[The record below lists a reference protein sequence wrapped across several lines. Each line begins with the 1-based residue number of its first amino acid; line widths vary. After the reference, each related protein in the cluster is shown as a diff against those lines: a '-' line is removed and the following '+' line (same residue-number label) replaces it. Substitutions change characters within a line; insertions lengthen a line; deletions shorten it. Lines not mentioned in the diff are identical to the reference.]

1 MMNISQKFES
11 ERNRHLLENV
21 SYITVLQMF
30 NVIAPLI
37 TYPYLVRVIG
47 RDRYGVFITAQVL
60 VSYIS
65 LFVIWG
71 SDSVCAKYISIHRD
85 DKQKLSEIF
94 SSVLAGRAMMWFLGL
109 LTYLLIVYL
118 TPTYRESSLVFVLT
132 YGMVLFDV
140 LFPQY
145 LFQGLEK
152 MKYATF
158 VVVMVRLLFIMLV
171 FTLVRDSSDL
181 YRVPLL
187 YSIGYLL
194 GGLASLYV
202 IFCRLGLRLTK
213 VSGGKVL
220 SLVKES
226 SPIFAS
232 DLITAIKDRFNILLM
247 GGLIGMANVVVY
259 DLGMKINL
267 LVTKPTE
274 ILRIALFPR
283 AAKDRSIPEV
293 RRTMIV
299 SFLISVLLVAM
310 VNAAL
315 PYIVRLFLNEDI
327 DLLPLRLF
335 SMAPL
340 LLSVSVLIAF
350 NVFVAFG
357 YNKYVLNSILITTGC
372 YLLLLISCYFTHH
385 LNTLMIF
392 VLISMVAYL
401 VEFIYRVVMFKKIVR
416 KTLSQG

>member
-1 MMNISQKFES
+1 MSVGQKLRNEG
-11 ERNRHLLENV
+11 NRHLLENV
-21 SYITVLQMF
+21 SYITILQMF
-30 NVIAPLI
+30 NVVAPLI

-47 RDRYGVFITAQVL
+47 RDMYGVFITAQVL

-94 SSVLAGRAMMWFLGL
+94 SSVLVGRTVVWFLGL
-109 LTYLLIVYL
+109 ITFLIIVYL
-118 TPTYRESSLVFVLT
+118 TPTYRESSLIFVLT
-132 YGMVLFDV
+132 YGMVFFDV

-152 MKYATF
+152 MKYATL
-158 VVVMVRLLFIMLV
+158 VVVIVRLLFIILV
-171 FTLVRDSSDL
+171 FALVKESSDL
-181 YRVPLL
+181 YLVPLL

-194 GGLASLYV
+194 GGMASLYI
-202 IFCRLGLRLTK
+202 IFCILGLRLTK
-213 VSGGKVL
+213 VSSGKVY

-232 DLITAIKDRFNILLM
+232 DLVTAIKDRFNILLM
-247 GGLIGMANVVVY
+247 GGLIGMGNVVVY
-259 DLGMKINL
+259 DLGIKINL

-274 ILRIALFPR
+274 ILRIAMFPR
-283 AAKDRSIPEV
+283 AAKDKSIPEV
-293 RRTMIV
+293 RKTIMV
-299 SFLISVLLVAM
+299 SFLISVLLVAV

-315 PYIVRLFLNEDI
+315 PYIVRLFLNEDV

-335 SMAPL
+335 SLAPL
-340 LLSVSVLIAF
+340 MLSVSVLIAF

-357 YNKYVLNSILITTGC
+357 YNRYVLNSILITTGC

-401 VEFIYRVVMFKKIVR
+401 VEFIYRVVMFKKIAR
-416 KTLSQG
+416 KTLFQS

>member
-1 MMNISQKFES
+1 MSVGQKLRNEG
-11 ERNRHLLENV
+11 NRHLLENV
-21 SYITVLQMF
+21 SYITILQMF
-30 NVIAPLI
+30 NVVAPLI

-47 RDRYGVFITAQVL
+47 RDMYGVFITAQVL

-94 SSVLAGRAMMWFLGL
+94 SSVLVGRTVVWFLGL
-109 LTYLLIVYL
+109 ITFLIIVYL
-118 TPTYRESSLVFVLT
+118 TPTYRESSLIFVLT
-132 YGMVLFDV
+132 YGMVFFDV

-152 MKYATF
+152 MKYATL
-158 VVVMVRLLFIMLV
+158 VVVIVRLLFIILV
-171 FTLVRDSSDL
+171 FALVKESSDL
-181 YRVPLL
+181 YLVPLL

-194 GGLASLYV
+194 GGMASLYI
-202 IFCRLGLRLTK
+202 IFCILGLRLTK
-213 VSGGKVL
+213 VSSGNVY

-247 GGLIGMANVVVY
+247 GGLIGMGNVVVY

-274 ILRIALFPR
+274 ILRIAMFPR
-283 AAKDRSIPEV
+283 AAKDKSIPEV
-293 RRTMIV
+293 RKTIMV
-299 SFLISVLLVAM
+299 SFLISVLLVAV

-315 PYIVRLFLNEDI
+315 PYIVRLFLNEDV

-335 SMAPL
+335 SLAPL
-340 LLSVSVLIAF
+340 MLSVSVLIAF

-357 YNKYVLNSILITTGC
+357 YNRYVLNSILITTGC

-401 VEFIYRVVMFKKIVR
+401 VEFIYRVVMFKKIAR
-416 KTLSQG
+416 KTLFQS

>member
-1 MMNISQKFES
+1 MSVGQKLRNEG
-11 ERNRHLLENV
+11 NRHLLENV
-21 SYITVLQMF
+21 SYITILQMF
-30 NVIAPLI
+30 NVVAPLI

-47 RDRYGVFITAQVL
+47 RDMYGVFITAQVL

-94 SSVLAGRAMMWFLGL
+94 SSVLVGRTVVWFLGL
-109 LTYLLIVYL
+109 ITFLIIVYL
-118 TPTYRESSLVFVLT
+118 TPTYRESSLIFVLT
-132 YGMVLFDV
+132 YGMVFFDV

-152 MKYATF
+152 MKYATL
-158 VVVMVRLLFIMLV
+158 VVVMVRLLFIILV
-171 FTLVRDSSDL
+171 FALVKESSDL
-181 YRVPLL
+181 YLVPLL

-194 GGLASLYV
+194 GGMASLYI
-202 IFCRLGLRLTK
+202 IFCILGLRLTK
-213 VSGGKVL
+213 VSSGNVY

-247 GGLIGMANVVVY
+247 GGLIGMGNVVVY

-274 ILRIALFPR
+274 ILRIAMFPR
-283 AAKDRSIPEV
+283 AAKDKSIPEV
-293 RRTMIV
+293 RKTIMV
-299 SFLISVLLVAM
+299 SFLISVLLVAV

-315 PYIVRLFLNEDI
+315 PYIVRLFLNEDV

-335 SMAPL
+335 SLAPL

-357 YNKYVLNSILITTGC
+357 YNRYVLNSILITTGC

-401 VEFIYRVVMFKKIVR
+401 VEFIYRVVMFKKIAR
-416 KTLSQG
+416 KTLFQS

>member
-1 MMNISQKFES
+1 MSVGQKLRNEG
-11 ERNRHLLENV
+11 NRHLLENV
-21 SYITVLQMF
+21 SYITILQMF
-30 NVIAPLI
+30 NVVAPLI

-47 RDRYGVFITAQVL
+47 RDMYGVFITAQVL

-94 SSVLAGRAMMWFLGL
+94 SSVLVGRTVVWFLGL
-109 LTYLLIVYL
+109 ITFLIIVYL
-118 TPTYRESSLVFVLT
+118 TPTYRESSLIFVLT
-132 YGMVLFDV
+132 YGMVFFDV

-152 MKYATF
+152 MKYATL
-158 VVVMVRLLFIMLV
+158 VVVMVRLLFIILV
-171 FTLVRDSSDL
+171 FALVKESSDL
-181 YRVPLL
+181 YLVPLL

-194 GGLASLYV
+194 GGMASLYI
-202 IFCRLGLRLTK
+202 IFCILGLRLTK
-213 VSGGKVL
+213 VSSGKVY

-247 GGLIGMANVVVY
+247 GGLIGMGNVVVY

-274 ILRIALFPR
+274 ILRIAMFPR
-283 AAKDRSIPEV
+283 AAKDKSIPEV
-293 RRTMIV
+293 RKTIMV
-299 SFLISVLLVAM
+299 SFLISVLLVAV

-315 PYIVRLFLNEDI
+315 PYIVRLFLNEDV

-335 SMAPL
+335 SLAPL
-340 LLSVSVLIAF
+340 MLSVSVLIAF

-357 YNKYVLNSILITTGC
+357 YNRYVLNSILITTGC

-401 VEFIYRVVMFKKIVR
+401 VEFIYRVVMFKKIAR
-416 KTLSQG
+416 KTLFQS

>member
-1 MMNISQKFES
+1 MSVGQKLRNEG
-11 ERNRHLLENV
+11 NRHLLENV
-21 SYITVLQMF
+21 SYITILQMF
-30 NVIAPLI
+30 NVVAPLI

-47 RDRYGVFITAQVL
+47 RDMYGVFITAQVL

-94 SSVLAGRAMMWFLGL
+94 SSVLVGRTVVWFLGL
-109 LTYLLIVYL
+109 ITFLIIVYL
-118 TPTYRESSLVFVLT
+118 TPTYRESSLIFVLT
-132 YGMVLFDV
+132 YGMVFFDV

-152 MKYATF
+152 MKYATL
-158 VVVMVRLLFIMLV
+158 VVVIVRLLFIILV
-171 FTLVRDSSDL
+171 FALVKESSDL
-181 YRVPLL
+181 YLVPLL
-187 YSIGYLL
+187 YSVGYLL
-194 GGLASLYV
+194 GGIASLYI
-202 IFCRLGLRLTK
+202 IFCILGLRLTK
-213 VSGGKVL
+213 VSSGKVYF
-220 SLVKES
+220 LVKES

-247 GGLIGMANVVVY
+247 GGLIGMGNVVVY

-274 ILRIALFPR
+274 ILRIAMFPR
-283 AAKDRSIPEV
+283 AAKDKSIPEV
-293 RRTMIV
+293 RKTIMV
-299 SFLISVLLVAM
+299 SFLISVLLVAV

-315 PYIVRLFLNEDI
+315 PYIVRLFLNEDV

-357 YNKYVLNSILITTGC
+357 YNRYVLNSILITTGC

-401 VEFIYRVVMFKKIVR
+401 VEFIYRVVMFKEIAR
-416 KTLSQG
+416 KTLSQS

>member
-1 MMNISQKFES
+1 MSVGQKLRNEG
-11 ERNRHLLENV
+11 NRHLLENV
-21 SYITVLQMF
+21 SYITILQMF
-30 NVIAPLI
+30 NVVAPLI

-47 RDRYGVFITAQVL
+47 RDMYGVFITAQVL

-94 SSVLAGRAMMWFLGL
+94 SSVLVGRTVVWFLGL
-109 LTYLLIVYL
+109 ITFLIIVYL
-118 TPTYRESSLVFVLT
+118 TPTYRESSLIFVLT
-132 YGMVLFDV
+132 YGMVFFDV

-152 MKYATF
+152 MKYATL
-158 VVVMVRLLFIMLV
+158 VVVMVRLLFIILV
-171 FTLVRDSSDL
+171 FALVKESSDL
-181 YRVPLL
+181 YLVPLL

-194 GGLASLYV
+194 GGMASLYI
-202 IFCRLGLRLTK
+202 IFCILGLRLTK
-213 VSGGKVL
+213 VSSGNVY

-247 GGLIGMANVVVY
+247 GGLIGMGNVVVY

-274 ILRIALFPR
+274 ILRIAMFPR
-283 AAKDRSIPEV
+283 AAKDKSIPEV
-293 RRTMIV
+293 RKTIMV
-299 SFLISVLLVAM
+299 SFLISVLLVAV

-315 PYIVRLFLNEDI
+315 PYIVRLFLNEDV

-335 SMAPL
+335 SLAPL
-340 LLSVSVLIAF
+340 MLSVSVLIAF

-357 YNKYVLNSILITTGC
+357 YNRYVLNSILITTGC

-401 VEFIYRVVMFKKIVR
+401 VEFIYRVVMFKKIAR
-416 KTLSQG
+416 KTLFQS

>member
-1 MMNISQKFES
+1 MRLRISS
-11 ERNRHLLENV
+11 ERNRTLVQNT
-21 SYITVLQMF
+21 SYIAILQGF

-47 RDRYGVFITAQVL
+47 RDMYGVFITAQVL

-65 LFVIWG
+65 LFVVWG
-71 SDSVCAKYISIHRD
+71 SDSVCAKYISIYRD

-94 SSVLAGRAMMWFLGL
+94 SSVFVGRAVVWLIGL
-109 LTYLLIVYL
+109 AVFLLIVLL
-118 TPTYRESSLVFVLT
+118 TPTYRESSLIFTLT
-132 YGMVLFDV
+132 YGMAIYDV

-158 VVVMVRLLFIMLV
+158 VVVMAKSFFIVLV
-171 FTLVRDSSDL
+171 FALVKESSDL
-181 YRVPLL
+181 YLVPLL

-194 GGLASLYV
+194 GGLFSLYIV
-202 IFCRLGLRLTK
+202 LGLLGLRFKK
-213 VSGGKVL
+213 VSCKAVL

-226 SPIFAS
+226 LPIFAS
-232 DLITAIKDRFNILLM
+232 DMITAIKDRFNILLM
-247 GGLIGMANVVVY
+247 GGLIGMGNVVIY

-267 LVTKPTE
+267 LVSKPTE
-274 ILRIALFPR
+274 ILRIAMFPR

-293 RRTMIV
+293 RKTIMV
-299 SFLISVLLVAM
+299 SFFISFMLVIV
-310 VNAAL
+310 VNLAL
-315 PYIVRLFLNEDI
+315 PFISRFFLNEDV

-335 SMAPL
+335 TMAPL

-357 YNKYVLNSILITTGC
+357 YNRYVLNSILITTGC
-372 YLLLLISCYFTHH
+372 YLVLLIGCYLTHH
-385 LNTLMIF
+385 MNSLMVF
-392 VLISMVAYL
+392 VMISMVAYL
-401 VEFIYRVVMFKKIVR
+401 VEFIYRVLKFKKIASQI
-416 KTLSQG
+416 LSER

>member
-1 MMNISQKFES
+1 MSVGQKLRNEG
-11 ERNRHLLENV
+11 NRHLLENV
-21 SYITVLQMF
+21 SYITILQMF
-30 NVIAPLI
+30 NVVAPLI

-47 RDRYGVFITAQVL
+47 RDMYGVFITAQVL

-94 SSVLAGRAMMWFLGL
+94 SSVLVGRTVVWFLGL
-109 LTYLLIVYL
+109 ITFLIIVYL
-118 TPTYRESSLVFVLT
+118 TPTYRESSLIFVLT
-132 YGMVLFDV
+132 YGMVFFDV

-152 MKYATF
+152 MKYATL
-158 VVVMVRLLFIMLV
+158 VVVIVRLLFIILV
-171 FTLVRDSSDL
+171 FALVKESSDL
-181 YRVPLL
+181 YLVPLL

-194 GGLASLYV
+194 GGMASLYI
-202 IFCRLGLRLTK
+202 IFCILGLRLTK
-213 VSGGKVL
+213 VSSGNVY

-247 GGLIGMANVVVY
+247 GGLIGMGNVVVY
-259 DLGMKINL
+259 DLGIKINL

-274 ILRIALFPR
+274 ILRIAMFPR
-283 AAKDRSIPEV
+283 AAKDKSIPEV
-293 RRTMIV
+293 RKTIMV
-299 SFLISVLLVAM
+299 SFLISVLLVAV

-315 PYIVRLFLNEDI
+315 PYIVRLFLNEDV

-335 SMAPL
+335 SLAPL
-340 LLSVSVLIAF
+340 MLSVSVLIAF

-357 YNKYVLNSILITTGC
+357 YNRYVLNSILITTGC

-401 VEFIYRVVMFKKIVR
+401 VEFIYRVVMFKKIAR
-416 KTLSQG
+416 KTLFQS

>member
-1 MMNISQKFES
+1 MSVGQKLRNEG
-11 ERNRHLLENV
+11 NRHLLENV
-21 SYITVLQMF
+21 SYITILQMF
-30 NVIAPLI
+30 NVVAPLI

-47 RDRYGVFITAQVL
+47 RDMYGVFITAQVL

-94 SSVLAGRAMMWFLGL
+94 SSVLVGRTVVWFLGL
-109 LTYLLIVYL
+109 ITFLIIVYL
-118 TPTYRESSLVFVLT
+118 TPTYRESSLIFVLT
-132 YGMVLFDV
+132 YGMVFFDV

-152 MKYATF
+152 MKYATL
-158 VVVMVRLLFIMLV
+158 VVVIVRLLFIILV
-171 FTLVRDSSDL
+171 FALVKESSDL
-181 YRVPLL
+181 YLVPLL

-194 GGLASLYV
+194 GGMASLYI
-202 IFCRLGLRLTK
+202 IFCILGLRLTK
-213 VSGGKVL
+213 VSSGNVY

-247 GGLIGMANVVVY
+247 GGLIGMGNVVVY
-259 DLGMKINL
+259 DLGIKINL

-274 ILRIALFPR
+274 ILRIAMFPR
-283 AAKDRSIPEV
+283 AAKDKSIPEV
-293 RRTMIV
+293 RKTIMV
-299 SFLISVLLVAM
+299 SFLISVLLVAV

-315 PYIVRLFLNEDI
+315 PYIVRLFLNEDV

-335 SMAPL
+335 SLAPL
-340 LLSVSVLIAF
+340 MLSVSVLIAF

-357 YNKYVLNSILITTGC
+357 YNRYVLNSILITTGC

-416 KTLSQG
+416 KTLSQS

>member
-1 MMNISQKFES
+1 MSVGQKLRNEG
-11 ERNRHLLENV
+11 NRHLLENV

-30 NVIAPLI
+30 NVVAPLI

-47 RDRYGVFITAQVL
+47 RDMYGVFITAQVL

-94 SSVLAGRAMMWFLGL
+94 SSVLVGRTVVWFLGL
-109 LTYLLIVYL
+109 ITFLIIVYL
-118 TPTYRESSLVFVLT
+118 TPTYRESSLIFVLT
-132 YGMVLFDV
+132 YGMVFFDV

-152 MKYATF
+152 MKYATL
-158 VVVMVRLLFIMLV
+158 VVVIVRLLFIILV
-171 FTLVRDSSDL
+171 FALVKESSDL
-181 YRVPLL
+181 YLVPLL

-194 GGLASLYV
+194 GGMASLYI
-202 IFCRLGLRLTK
+202 IFCILGLRLTK
-213 VSGGKVL
+213 VSSGNVY

-247 GGLIGMANVVVY
+247 GGLIGMGNVVVY

-274 ILRIALFPR
+274 ILRIAMFPR
-283 AAKDRSIPEV
+283 AAKDKSIPEV
-293 RRTMIV
+293 RKTIMV
-299 SFLISVLLVAM
+299 SFLISVLLVAV

-315 PYIVRLFLNEDI
+315 PYIVRLFLNEDV

-335 SMAPL
+335 SLAPL

-357 YNKYVLNSILITTGC
+357 YNRYVLNSILITTGC

-401 VEFIYRVVMFKKIVR
+401 VEFIYRVVMFKKIAR
-416 KTLSQG
+416 KTLFQS

>member
-1 MMNISQKFES
+1 MSVGQKLRNEG
-11 ERNRHLLENV
+11 NRHLLENV
-21 SYITVLQMF
+21 SYITILQMF
-30 NVIAPLI
+30 NVVAPLI

-47 RDRYGVFITAQVL
+47 RDMYGVFITAQVL

-94 SSVLAGRAMMWFLGL
+94 SSVLVGRTVVWFLGL
-109 LTYLLIVYL
+109 ITFLIIVYL
-118 TPTYRESSLVFVLT
+118 TPTYRESSLIFVLT
-132 YGMVLFDV
+132 YGMVFFDV

-152 MKYATF
+152 MKYATL
-158 VVVMVRLLFIMLV
+158 VVVIVRLLFIILV
-171 FTLVRDSSDL
+171 FALVKESSDL
-181 YRVPLL
+181 YLVPLL

-194 GGLASLYV
+194 GGMASLYI
-202 IFCRLGLRLTK
+202 IFCILGLRLTK
-213 VSGGKVL
+213 VSSGNVY

-247 GGLIGMANVVVY
+247 GGLIGMGNVVVY

-274 ILRIALFPR
+274 ILRIAMFPR
-283 AAKDRSIPEV
+283 AAKDKSIPEV
-293 RRTMIV
+293 RKTIMV
-299 SFLISVLLVAM
+299 SFLISVLLVAV

-315 PYIVRLFLNEDI
+315 PYIVRLFLNEDV

-335 SMAPL
+335 SLAPL
-340 LLSVSVLIAF
+340 MLSVSVLIAF

-357 YNKYVLNSILITTGC
+357 YNRYVLNSILITTGC

-416 KTLSQG
+416 KTLSQS

>member
-1 MMNISQKFES
+1 MSVGQKLRNEG
-11 ERNRHLLENV
+11 NRHLLENV
-21 SYITVLQMF
+21 SYITILQMF
-30 NVIAPLI
+30 NVVAPLI

-47 RDRYGVFITAQVL
+47 RDMYGVFITAQVL

-94 SSVLAGRAMMWFLGL
+94 SSVLVGRTVVWFLGL
-109 LTYLLIVYL
+109 ITFLIIVYL
-118 TPTYRESSLVFVLT
+118 TPTYRESSLIFVLT
-132 YGMVLFDV
+132 YGMVFFDV

-152 MKYATF
+152 MKYATL
-158 VVVMVRLLFIMLV
+158 VVVIVRLLFIILV
-171 FTLVRDSSDL
+171 FALVKESSDL
-181 YRVPLL
+181 YLVPLL

-194 GGLASLYV
+194 GGMASLYI
-202 IFCRLGLRLTK
+202 IFCILGLRLTK
-213 VSGGKVL
+213 VSSGKVY

-247 GGLIGMANVVVY
+247 GGLIGMGNVVVY
-259 DLGMKINL
+259 DLGIKINL

-274 ILRIALFPR
+274 ILRIAMFPR
-283 AAKDRSIPEV
+283 AAKDKSIPEV
-293 RRTMIV
+293 RKTIMV
-299 SFLISVLLVAM
+299 SFLISVLLVAV

-315 PYIVRLFLNEDI
+315 PYIVRLFLNEDV

-335 SMAPL
+335 SLAPL

-357 YNKYVLNSILITTGC
+357 YNRYVLNSILITTGC

-401 VEFIYRVVMFKKIVR
+401 VEFIYRVVMFKKIAR
-416 KTLSQG
+416 KTLFQS

>member
-1 MMNISQKFES
+1 MSVGQKLRNEG
-11 ERNRHLLENV
+11 NRHLLENV
-21 SYITVLQMF
+21 SYITILQMF
-30 NVIAPLI
+30 NVVAPLI

-47 RDRYGVFITAQVL
+47 RDMYGVFITAQVL

-94 SSVLAGRAMMWFLGL
+94 SSVLVGRTVVWFFGL
-109 LTYLLIVYL
+109 ITFLIIVYL
-118 TPTYRESSLVFVLT
+118 TPTYRESSLIFVLT
-132 YGMVLFDV
+132 YGMVFFDV

-152 MKYATF
+152 MKYATL
-158 VVVMVRLLFIMLV
+158 VVVMVRLLFIILV
-171 FTLVRDSSDL
+171 FALVKESSDL
-181 YRVPLL
+181 YLVPLL
-187 YSIGYLL
+187 YSVGYLL
-194 GGLASLYV
+194 GGIASLYI
-202 IFCRLGLRLTK
+202 IFCILGLRLTK
-213 VSGGKVL
+213 VSSGKVYF
-220 SLVKES
+220 LVKES

-247 GGLIGMANVVVY
+247 GGLIGMGNVVVY

-274 ILRIALFPR
+274 ILRIAMFPR
-283 AAKDRSIPEV
+283 AAKDKSIPEV
-293 RRTMIV
+293 RKTIMV
-299 SFLISVLLVAM
+299 SFLISVLLVAV

-315 PYIVRLFLNEDI
+315 PYIVRLFLNEDV

-335 SMAPL
+335 SLAPL
-340 LLSVSVLIAF
+340 MLSVSVLIAF

-357 YNKYVLNSILITTGC
+357 YNRYVLNSILITTGC

-401 VEFIYRVVMFKKIVR
+401 VEFIYRVVMFKKIAR
-416 KTLSQG
+416 KTLFQS

>member
-1 MMNISQKFES
+1 MSVGQKLRNEG
-11 ERNRHLLENV
+11 NRHLLENV
-21 SYITVLQMF
+21 SYITILQMF
-30 NVIAPLI
+30 NVVAPLI

-47 RDRYGVFITAQVL
+47 RDMYGVFITAQVL

-94 SSVLAGRAMMWFLGL
+94 SSVLVGRTVVWFLGL
-109 LTYLLIVYL
+109 ITFLIIVYL
-118 TPTYRESSLVFVLT
+118 TPTYRESSLIFVLT
-132 YGMVLFDV
+132 YGMVFFDV

-152 MKYATF
+152 MKYATL
-158 VVVMVRLLFIMLV
+158 VVVIVRLLFIILV
-171 FTLVRDSSDL
+171 FALVKESSDL
-181 YRVPLL
+181 YLVPLL

-194 GGLASLYV
+194 GGMASLYI
-202 IFCRLGLRLTK
+202 IFCILGLRLTK
-213 VSGGKVL
+213 VSSGKVY

-247 GGLIGMANVVVY
+247 GGLIGMGNVVVY

-274 ILRIALFPR
+274 ILRIAMFPR
-283 AAKDRSIPEV
+283 AAKDKSIPEV
-293 RRTMIV
+293 RKTIMV
-299 SFLISVLLVAM
+299 SFLISVLLVAV

-315 PYIVRLFLNEDI
+315 PYIVRLFLNEDV

-335 SMAPL
+335 SLAPL
-340 LLSVSVLIAF
+340 MLSVSVLIAF

-357 YNKYVLNSILITTGC
+357 YNRYVLNSILITTGC

-401 VEFIYRVVMFKKIVR
+401 VEFIYRVVMFKKIAR
-416 KTLSQG
+416 KTLFQS